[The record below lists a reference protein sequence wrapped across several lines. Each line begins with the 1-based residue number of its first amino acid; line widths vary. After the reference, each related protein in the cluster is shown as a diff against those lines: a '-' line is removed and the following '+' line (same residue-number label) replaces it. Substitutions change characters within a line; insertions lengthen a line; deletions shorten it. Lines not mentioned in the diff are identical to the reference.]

1 MGMINSL
8 TSSLAGM
15 KTAQAQLDL
24 ISRNVSN
31 VDTEGYSR
39 KVANQKNVI
48 IGGFSQ
54 GVSLGTV
61 TRQVDQGLLKSYLVS
76 SAASS
81 SLSAQSEYVSKA
93 ETLLGSPQDNNS
105 VAANV
110 ASLQAAFEKFA
121 TDVSSSSSRYELI
134 SQAETITNRLNYIS
148 KELQKHKAA
157 LQDAADENAVFL
169 AICGGYQLL
178 GHYYQP
184 HNAEKLLGIG
194 LLDAYTEA
202 GNKRFIGNVTAT
214 CDYVT
219 PNTLVGFENHSGLT
233 YLQGDT
239 EPMAHIVIGNG
250 NNAKDKT
257 EGARYKN
264 IFGTYLHGS
273 FLPKNPHFADYL
285 ITLAL
290 HKRYKE
296 EFELSPLNDDFEK
309 SAHKSLLNKKY

>member
-148 KELQKHKAA
+148 KELQKLRA
-157 LQDAADENAVFL
+157 DADIAIADEVKEVNSIL
-169 AICGGYQLL
+169 
-178 GHYYQP
+178 
-184 HNAEKLLGIG
+184 EKLNDLNNEIVKYSVKGSN
-194 LLDAYTEA
+194 D
-202 GNKRFIGNVTAT
+202 TA
-214 CDYVT
+214 D
-219 PNTLVGFENHSGLT
+219 
-233 YLQGDT
+233 
-239 EPMAHIVIGNG
+239 
-250 NNAKDKT
+250 
-257 EGARYKN
+257 
-264 IFGTYLHGS
+264 
-273 FLPKNPHFADYL
+273 
-285 ITLAL
+285 
-290 HKRYKE
+290 
-296 EFELSPLNDDFEK
+296 
-309 SAHKSLLNKKY
+309 